1 LSFQVK
7 SWGKN
12 KLTIG
17 REGFAVPEHF
27 PTFKIFFPRLEGP
40 FRRVASLAEIFHPL
54 LWNEPFEILIYVITQ
69 STHGHPGELH
79 RADEDCAET
88 TGGKVVCL
96 MVAQG
101 SGWRLFNLQP

>member
-40 FRRVASLAEIFHPL
+40 FRRVASLAEIIHPL
-54 LWNEPFEILIYVITQ
+54 LWIDSFEKWKGILNPAEIESEIKVSNEK
-69 STHGHPGELH
+69 G
-79 RADEDCAET
+79 
-88 TGGKVVCL
+88 GGKKPEKGL
-96 MVAQG
+96 HKYH
-101 SGWRLFNLQP
+101 

>member
-1 LSFQVK
+1 MHAPVWPKRLSREREIFLSFQVK

-40 FRRVASLAEIFHPL
+40 FRRVASLAENFHPL
-54 LWNEPFEILIYVITQ
+54 LWIEPFIRVTVL
-69 STHGHPGELH
+69 GLLGL
-79 RADEDCAET
+79 
-88 TGGKVVCL
+88 L
-96 MVAQG
+96 
-101 SGWRLFNLQP
+101 

>member
-1 LSFQVK
+1 MVPEWPKPLSREREFFLSFQVK

-54 LWNEPFEILIYVITQ
+54 LWNEPV
-69 STHGHPGELH
+69 
-79 RADEDCAET
+79 
-88 TGGKVVCL
+88 
-96 MVAQG
+96 
-101 SGWRLFNLQP
+101 